1 MLVMHNLSIHRRTR
15 SPFQSVRQP
24 VVSPDLLVVILAAG
38 ASRRLGSAKQLVS
51 IGGETLLRRQCRCA
65 LDADVGPV
73 LVVLGHDADR
83 HKRLVA
89 DLPLDVRVNDEWQ
102 EGIAATLRLAVGV
115 AIIRRAA
122 LLVLP
127 CDQYRIAPND
137 LRTLRDTWRLTPTV
151 ACVSRWG
158 DCAGSPAILPI
169 AYHEEA
175 LSLRGDTGARALL
188 YAQGRSRPAEVVNP
202 RAPYDLDSPRDLT
215 IAQAHSATLRQRFL
229 T

>member
-1 MLVMHNLSIHRRTR
+1 M
-15 SPFQSVRQP
+15 
-24 VVSPDLLVVILAAG
+24 SPDLLVVILAAG
-38 ASRRLGSAKQLVS
+38 ASRRLGSAKQMVS

-65 LDADVGPV
+65 LDADLGPV

-83 HKRLVA
+83 HKRVVA

-127 CDQYRIAPND
+127 CDQYRIAQND
-137 LRTLRDTWRLTPTV
+137 LRALRDTWRLAPTV

-158 DCAGSPAILPI
+158 DYAGPPAILPI
-169 AYHEEA
+169 AYHEQA
-175 LSLRGDTGARALL
+175 LLLGGDTGARALL
-188 YAQGRSRPAEVVNP
+188 YGQGRPRPAEVVNP

-215 IAQAHSATLRQRFL
+215 VAQALSATLRRL
-229 T
+229 CLA

>member
-1 MLVMHNLSIHRRTR
+1 MLVTRSPSIHRRTR
-15 SPFQSVRQP
+15 SPVKSVREP

-38 ASRRLGSAKQLVS
+38 ASRRLGRAKQLVS

-83 HKRLVA
+83 HKRVVA

-137 LRTLRDTWRLTPTV
+137 LRTLRDTWRLAPTV
-151 ACVSRWG
+151 ACVCRDGAIMRDHRRFCRSRTTSKRCRSEG
-158 DCAGSPAILPI
+158 ILEPGRCSMDRG
-169 AYHEEA
+169 APGQQR
-175 LSLRGDTGARALL
+175 LSTRALHMTSTPL
-188 YAQGRSRPAEVVNP
+188 G
-202 RAPYDLDSPRDLT
+202 
-215 IAQAHSATLRQRFL
+215 I
-229 T
+229 

>member
-1 MLVMHNLSIHRRTR
+1 
-15 SPFQSVRQP
+15 
-24 VVSPDLLVVILAAG
+24 VSPDLLVVILAAG

-83 HKRLVA
+83 HKRVVA

-137 LRTLRDTWRLTPTV
+137 LRTLRDTWRLAPTV

-158 DCAGSPAILPI
+158 DYAGPPAILPI
-169 AYHEEA
+169 AYHEQA
-175 LSLRGDTGARALL
+175 LSLGGDTGARALL
-188 YAQGRSRPAEVVNP
+188 YGHGRLRPAELVNP

-215 IAQAHSATLRQRFL
+215 VA
-229 T
+229 

>member
-1 MLVMHNLSIHRRTR
+1 
-15 SPFQSVRQP
+15 
-24 VVSPDLLVVILAAG
+24 VSPDLLVVILAAG
-38 ASRRLGSAKQLVS
+38 ASRRLGSAKQMVS

-83 HKRLVA
+83 HKRVVA

-137 LRTLRDTWRLTPTV
+137 LRTLRDTWRLAPTV

-158 DCAGSPAILPI
+158 DYAGPPAFCRSSVTSK
-169 AYHEEA
+169 YCRFEA
-175 LSLRGDTGARALL
+175 TQEPGGCSMTSGARC
-188 YAQGRSRPAEVVNP
+188 QRRSPTSARRMISTPLRISQSRKP
-202 RAPYDLDSPRDLT
+202 S
-215 IAQAHSATLRQRFL
+215 AHP
-229 T
+229 